1 MMKTVELNV
10 GKREQESSDQIFNSY
25 GKSRYALSEINDS
38 KFKKWNISVE
48 LSKRSISYQDQRVVA
63 LEEQLEYM
71 KYRAVAL
78 EEQLEYM
85 KYRAVALEEQ
95 LEYMKYRAVELEKQ
109 RNIQMQDGTHQDRI
123 VDLDGRSGSRRE
135 DQMWLDHLFEQSEV
149 VRKKLES
156 DCGIDSNDVVD
167 TAKMDG
173 FLSEYADKEE
183 SSADLVRAARDRF

>member
-1 MMKTVELNV
+1 MMKTVELKDD
-10 GKREQESSDQIFNSY
+10 KREQESSDQIFKSY
-25 GKSRYALSEINDS
+25 GKSLYALSKINVS
-38 KFKKWNISVE
+38 KFKKWNISEE
-48 LSKRSISYQDQRVVA
+48 LSKISISYQDQRVVA
-63 LEEQLEYM
+63 LEDQRVVVLEKQLEYM
-71 KYRAVAL
+71 KYRVVEL

-85 KYRAVALEEQ
+85 KYRTVPL
-95 LEYMKYRAVELEKQ
+95 KKQ

>member
-1 MMKTVELNV
+1 MMKTVELKG
-10 GKREQESSDQIFNSY
+10 GKREQESSDQIFKLY
-25 GKSRYALSEINDS
+25 GESWHALYEIDVS
-38 KFKKWNISVE
+38 KFKKWNISEE
-48 LSKRSISYQDQRVVA
+48 LSKRSISYQDQHVAA
-63 LEEQLEYM
+63 LEEQLEYT
-71 KYRAVAL
+71 KYRVVEL
-78 EEQLEYM
+78 EEQLEYT
-85 KYRAVALEEQ
+85 KYRVVELEEQ
-95 LEYMKYRAVELEKQ
+95 LEYTKYRVVALEEQ

-135 DQMWLDHLFEQSEV
+135 DQMWLDHLFEQSEI